1 MGRRK
6 DADRAEAIVR
16 GVGAIVLLLLLLG
29 VVQVFPQ
36 MLKGKSPNEMISTMM
51 STVMVFA
58 VLVGFV
64 VVLGLVVWVIVRK
77 RRK

>member
-1 MGRRK
+1 M
-6 DADRAEAIVR
+6 R

>member
-36 MLKGKSPNEMISTMM
+36 MLKGKSPNEMTSTMM
-51 STVMVFA
+51 STVMAFA

-64 VVLGLVVWVIVRK
+64 VMLGLVVWVMVRNRTK
-77 RRK
+77 